1 MDRCIPGGTWWLLNG
16 SSCVEP
22 GMVSGVDPIPAM
34 AAMPQ
39 WEPDPCSWPR
49 EHAKASPFARV
60 STAYSAGPDLVGI
73 RSIPPSPFHRCDRQR
88 DGLRRSPTSTRIA
101 PPSGTGQHTR
111 LGGRGRQQP
120 PGHRVEQD
128 TCRNRVPALLSARTY
143 EMVSER
149 TEVSRSATSA
159 QFTMFHRAVT

>member
-1 MDRCIPGGTWWLLNG
+1 MDRSIPGGTWWLLNG
-16 SSCVEP
+16 CSVVEP
-22 GMVSGVDPIPAM
+22 GMVSGIDPIPAM

-49 EHAKASPFARV
+49 EHGRRVRLQGPVRLTQLVRTLSASGQSHP
-60 STAYSAGPDLVGI
+60 
-73 RSIPPSPFHRCDRQR
+73 HQ
-88 DGLRRSPTSTRIA
+88 LRRSPTSTRIA

-128 TCRNRVPALLSARTY
+128 TCRNRVPALLSDRTY

>member
-1 MDRCIPGGTWWLLNG
+1 MDRSIPGGTWWLLNG
-16 SSCVEP
+16 CSVVEP
-22 GMVSGVDPIPAM
+22 GMVSGIDPIPAM

-49 EHAKASPFARV
+49 EHGRRVRLQGPVRLTQLVRTLSASGHP
-60 STAYSAGPDLVGI
+60 TLT
-73 RSIPPSPFHRCDRQR
+73 IPPLRPTTRRTASLTDKYPDRPA
-88 DGLRRSPTSTRIA
+88 LRYWSAHATRR
-101 PPSGTGQHTR
+101 PREETT
-111 LGGRGRQQP
+111 

-128 TCRNRVPALLSARTY
+128 TCRNRVPALLSDRTY